1 MAELGQP
8 DERLAAELHRSKQQH
23 YRDRLKR
30 GEVPLRPGVVALA
43 SEAAAAGLQQ
53 WIVTTSGRAAV
64 AALLQ
69 SSPELSNCFGGWICG
84 DDVQRKK
91 PDPEAYQL
99 ALRHLKL
106 PTAEVLAI
114 EDSPQGLM
122 AANGAGL
129 EVVITTDNWSGG
141 AQPCRSSLGGG
152 ASRPRACHSQAAQ
165 RPVFATQ
172 PPLQN
177 TWFNQLQTTVGDTL
191 GWVTKRWRDKS
202 VALIALLSVDT
213 QQPTTTLYLSLLKVQ
228 SLGAL
233 GLLLKLNWL
242 RHAGQQPGL
251 VGLRSTFGSFSPTLK
266 RSRSVADLESARRP
280 RQASDKRS
288 LGRAHS
294 TRPYLLRALRAAT
307 RAFFSSA

>member
-1 MAELGQP
+1 MMPRLQALLWDVDGTLADTEQQGHRPAFNAAFAAAGLPWHWDTSTYQRLLHTSGGSERILAWMAELGQP
-8 DERLAAELHRSKQQH
+8 DERLAAELHRNKQQH

-122 AANGAGL
+122 AAKGAGL

-141 AQPCRSSLGGG
+141 A
-152 ASRPRACHSQAAQ
+152 AALAEAALVVEHLAQ
-165 RPVFATQ
+165 GPVT
-172 PPLQN
+172 LK
-177 TWFNQLQTTVGDTL
+177 QL
-191 GWVTKRWRDKS
+191 S
-202 VALIALLSVDT
+202 ALLS
-213 QQPTTTLYLSLLKVQ
+213 
-228 SLGAL
+228 
-233 GLLLKLNWL
+233 
-242 RHAGQQPGL
+242 
-251 VGLRSTFGSFSPTLK
+251 
-266 RSRSVADLESARRP
+266 
-280 RQASDKRS
+280 
-288 LGRAHS
+288 
-294 TRPYLLRALRAAT
+294 
-307 RAFFSSA
+307 